1 MLTNRCCANLRE
13 ALGVGRRRRGL
24 ALALS
29 ERCLPRRDLARPS
42 VFFEK
47 KKVLWFRDSGFRP
60 ACLSIPR
67 IGSAGGLSTAF
78 AEWQFDRDITKCK
91 CRSLPQQSEETS
103 VEAIGRARSAAKEAA
118 SFPAL

>member
-1 MLTNRCCANLRE
+1 MLTNGCSANLRE

-42 VFFEK
+42 FFFEMK
-47 KKVLWFRDSGFRP
+47 KIFWLRDLGFRDVN
-60 ACLSIPR
+60 LSFPR

-91 CRSLPQQSEETS
+91 CRPLPQQSEETS